1 MRNNSIQC
9 CYNIVPKIPSF
20 QQKLWDVQEKKEN
33 RKYDPY
39 MGKKT
44 STETAYENT
53 QKSDFIDKD
62 FKESVLNNVQRT
74 KGSLA

>member
-1 MRNNSIQC
+1 
-9 CYNIVPKIPSF
+9 
-20 QQKLWDVQEKKEN
+20 
-33 RKYDPY
+33 